1 MNVSGKMNRQ
11 PFNYLI
17 LLLLIPLTIYIGLTF
32 FEDRSYIFI
41 SFVIVLLA
49 LLPFLMSF
57 ESKEANTRYMVIIAV
72 LVAMSVVGR
81 FLFAAIPAFKPV
93 TAIVVISAMFFG
105 AEAGFLVGALSAII
119 SNIYFGQG
127 PWTPFQMF
135 SWGMIG
141 FIAGLPK
148 VRQLLKTNRFM
159 LVLYGI
165 FAGIIYSLMMDI
177 WTVLSLDNMFNL
189 KRYLTAISIATPF
202 MITYAI
208 SNVIFLLLIIKPI
221 GEKLDRIK
229 LKYGI

>member
-1 MNVSGKMNRQ
+1 MNKQ
-11 PFNYLI
+11 ILNYFI
-17 LLLLIPLTIYIGLTF
+17 LLLLVPLTIYIGVTF
-32 FEDRSYIFI
+32 FEDRSYVFI
-41 SFVIVLLA
+41 SFILIILVLI
-49 LLPFLMSF
+49 PFLMSF
-57 ESKEANTRYMVIIAV
+57 ENKEANTRYMVIIAV
-72 LVAMSVVGR
+72 LVALSVVGR

-93 TAIVVISAMFFG
+93 TAIVVISAIFFG

-148 VRQLLKTNRFM
+148 ISHLLKTNRFV
-159 LVLYGI
+159 LALYGI
-165 FAGIIYSLMMDI
+165 FAGVIYSLMMDI
-177 WTVLSLDNMFNL
+177 WTVLSVDNLFNL
-189 KRYLTAISIATPF
+189 KRYLTVVTVSSPF
-202 MITYAI
+202 MITYAV

-229 LKYGI
+229 IKYGI